1 MCVGRQMDKENEKE
15 EFGIRRFGD
24 DGRVVKRYE
33 PTEKISD
40 IETDIK
46 REMNGKT

>member
-1 MCVGRQMDKENEKE
+1 MGKENERG

-33 PTEKISD
+33 STEKISD

-46 REMNGKT
+46 RELNVKT

>member
-1 MCVGRQMDKENEKE
+1 MDKENEKE
-15 EFGIRRFGD
+15 EFGIRRFGS

-33 PTEKISD
+33 STEKISD

-46 REMNGKT
+46 RELNGKPRR

>member
-1 MCVGRQMDKENEKE
+1 MDKENEKE
-15 EFGIRRFGD
+15 EFGIRRFGS

-33 PTEKISD
+33 LTEKISD

-46 REMNGKT
+46 RELNGKT

>member
-1 MCVGRQMDKENEKE
+1 MDKGNERG
-15 EFGIRRFGD
+15 EFGIRRFGS

-33 PTEKISD
+33 STEKISD

-46 REMNGKT
+46 RELNVKT